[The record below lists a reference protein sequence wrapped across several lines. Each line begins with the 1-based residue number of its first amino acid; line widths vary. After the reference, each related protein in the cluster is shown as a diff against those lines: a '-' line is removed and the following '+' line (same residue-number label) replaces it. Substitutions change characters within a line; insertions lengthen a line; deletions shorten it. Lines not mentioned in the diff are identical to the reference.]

1 MCVSIYVSARV
12 CLCMCGEARECH
24 CYLFFLNLG
33 LMFSWL
39 DWKPWTP
46 GLFCDSWDSN
56 SSPQDCTA
64 GMLYSRTVF
73 PMPIQVF

>member
-1 MCVSIYVSARV
+1 MCVSINVSAHMCVPVYVWRGQRV
-12 CLCMCGEARECH
+12 PL
-24 CYLFFLNLG
+24 LFIPLRKHLFLNLG

-46 GLFCDSWDSN
+46 GLFCGCWDLN

-64 GMLYSRTVF
+64 GML
-73 PMPIQVF
+73 